1 MLDGLYMTLEVSMLS
16 LLFATLWGS
25 VICILRMSRNRWL
38 RAPAAFWQ
46 RSFNL

>member
-25 VICILRMSRNRWL
+25 VICS
-38 RAPAAFWQ
+38 
-46 RSFNL
+46 SFTEPVPGRLLAKIF